1 MFSIV
6 QDVTYRNMLF
16 IAVFPQF
23 IATSAEEQ
31 TLQNILLDWPRE
43 SVKQRICYYN
53 LCCLKKQNA
62 RKRHS
67 EHKQSFIS
75 TNRIPSY
82 W

>member
-31 TLQNILLDWPRE
+31 TLQNILLDWCKATYMLLQFML
-43 SVKQRICYYN
+43 S
-53 LCCLKKQNA
+53 
-62 RKRHS
+62 
-67 EHKQSFIS
+67 
-75 TNRIPSY
+75 
-82 W
+82 